1 MIRCCG
7 FYLMHL
13 ANTLA
18 SLKSDNCLFNIIG
31 LSTKL
36 SGSMRLVPL
45 SLLLAWL
52 GAITG
57 LISSSMLLSD
67 GKLIYTLDD
76 PYIHLAVAENIL
88 RGGYGVNIQEYS
100 SPSSSMLYPFLLAV
114 TEFVGLG
121 SWGPL
126 IINLIATAAAL
137 LAVGELITRHIV
149 VRSSCSGFFALTIGL
164 IVAASMNSWG
174 LPMTGMEHSLH
185 VLTVALVIL
194 G

>member
-1 MIRCCG
+1 
-7 FYLMHL
+7 
-13 ANTLA
+13 
-18 SLKSDNCLFNIIG
+18 
-31 LSTKL
+31 
-36 SGSMRLVPL
+36 MRSVQVWIVLG
-45 SLLLAWL
+45 WL
-52 GAITG
+52 GAMICVV
-57 LISSSMLLSD
+57 SASMLLSD

-149 VRSSCSGFFALTIGL
+149 VRSSCS
-164 IVAASMNSWG
+164 
-174 LPMTGMEHSLH
+174 
-185 VLTVALVIL
+185 
-194 G
+194 